1 MKYKAPYELEKD
13 RGDIGYDLRSIEN
26 VTLKPMDTKVIPT
39 GVAIE
44 FDQGIYANARGRSGL
59 ASRGILC
66 QPGLVDS
73 GYRGEIGVVLTNLS
87 GKDFEIKKDDR
98 IAQLEFRLETRVALR
113 QDTLI
118 SKDTDRGEKG
128 FGSSGR

>member
-1 MKYKAPYELEKD
+1 MKYKAAYELEKD

-26 VTLKPMDTKVIPT
+26 VSLKPMETKVIPT

-73 GYRGEIGVVLTNLS
+73 GYRGEIGIVLTNLS
-87 GKDFEIKKDDR
+87 GKDFEIRRGDR
-98 IAQLEFRLETRVALR
+98 IAQLEFRLETRVSLR
-113 QDTLI
+113 QDKDI
-118 SKDTDRGEKG
+118 RKDTARGEKG

>member
-26 VTLKPMDTKVIPT
+26 VSLKPMETKVIPT

-87 GKDFEIKKDDR
+87 EKDFEIKKDDR

-113 QDTLI
+113 QDKDI
-118 SKDTDRGEKG
+118 SKDTSRGEKG

>member
-1 MKYKAPYELEKD
+1 MRYKADYDLEKD
-13 RGDIGYDLRSIEN
+13 RGDIGYDLRSIED
-26 VTLKPMDTKVIPT
+26 VIIEPMETKVIPT

-66 QPGLVDS
+66 QHGLVDS

-87 GKDFEIKKDDR
+87 GKDFKVVKGDR
-98 IAQLEFRLETRVALR
+98 VAQLEFRLETRVTLR
-113 QDTLI
+113 RDKSI
-118 SKDTDRGEKG
+118 SKDTMRGDKG

>member
-1 MKYKAPYELEKD
+1 MRYKADYDLEKD

-26 VTLKPMDTKVIPT
+26 VTLMPLETKVIPT

-87 GKDFEIKKDDR
+87 GKDFKIVKGDR
-98 IAQLEFRLETRVALR
+98 VAQLEFRLETRVALR
-113 QDTLI
+113 RDKSI
-118 SKDTDRGEKG
+118 SKNTYRGEKG

>member
-1 MKYKAPYELEKD
+1 MRYKADYDLEKD
-13 RGDIGYDLRSIEN
+13 RGDIGYDLRSIEDIII
-26 VTLKPMDTKVIPT
+26 KPMETKVIPT

-66 QPGLVDS
+66 QHGLVDS

-87 GKDFEIKKDDR
+87 GKDFKVVKGDR
-98 IAQLEFRLETRVALR
+98 VAQLEFRLETRVTLR
-113 QDTLI
+113 RDKSI
-118 SKDTDRGEKG
+118 SKDTMRGDKG

>member
-1 MKYKAPYELEKD
+1 MRYKADYDLEKD
-13 RGDIGYDLRSIEN
+13 RGDIGYDLRSIED
-26 VTLKPMDTKVIPT
+26 VIIEPMETKVIPT

-73 GYRGEIGVVLTNLS
+73 TV
-87 GKDFEIKKDDR
+87 
-98 IAQLEFRLETRVALR
+98 RV
-113 QDTLI
+113 
-118 SKDTDRGEKG
+118 
-128 FGSSGR
+128 

>member
-26 VTLKPMDTKVIPT
+26 VSLKPMDTKVIPT

-44 FDQGIYANARGRSGL
+44 FDQGIYANVRGRSGL

-87 GKDFEIKKDDR
+87 GKDFEIKKNDR

-113 QDTLI
+113 QDKDI
-118 SKDTDRGEKG
+118 SKDTSRGEKG

>member
-1 MKYKAPYELEKD
+1 MKYKAPYELKKD
-13 RGDIGYDLRSIEN
+13 RGDIGYDLRSIES
-26 VTLKPMDTKVIPT
+26 VSLKPMDTKVIPT

-44 FDQGIYANARGRSGL
+44 FDQGIYANARGRSGF

-87 GKDFEIKKDDR
+87 GKDFEIRKGDR
-98 IAQLEFRLETRVALR
+98 IAQLEFRLETRVSLR
-113 QDTLI
+113 QDKDI
-118 SKDTDRGEKG
+118 RKDTARGEKG

>member
-26 VTLKPMDTKVIPT
+26 VSLKPMETKVIPT

-113 QDTLI
+113 QDKDI
-118 SKDTDRGEKG
+118 SKDTSRGEKG